1 MNSKHK
7 KLIGGTIGFL
17 LLAFSFWYFFNI
29 VAYILI
35 ATVLSLMAQPLV
47 SFLDSLQIGKIKFPH
62 LLAVIIGMLS
72 IVLGFSLLFVIIIPL
87 VTEQLNSLSTI
98 SMTTLE
104 KDLGEYIIYIE
115 FLLKDYGLVSEE
127 MDLKS
132 MLLHEVSQ
140 FFVNIKIS
148 SFISN
153 IFDFIVSMFI
163 GVFAVLFITFFFLR
177 DNQIVYKALFLII
190 PEKYHLETQRILSS
204 TKNLLSRYFVGLIIE
219 VILVGGLE
227 ALILFALGVENAFLI
242 GFIGGLLNVIPYLG
256 PVLGMLVGIL
266 LGVTSGLPLDVHFE
280 LVPLLFKIIGT
291 FLAVNM
297 LDNFVFQP
305 FIYSN
310 SVKAHP
316 LEIFIVIVI
325 GGSVAGIIGMMIAIP
340 TYTFIRIV
348 ASEFFINNRIVKR
361 LTASLKEEGH
371 KHE

>member
-1 MNSKHK
+1 MNSKYK
-7 KLIGGTIGFL
+7 KLIGGTLGFL

-47 SFLDSLQIGKIKFPH
+47 SFLDGLHIGKYKFPH
-62 LLAVIIGMLS
+62 LLSVIIGMLS

-115 FLLKDYGLVSEE
+115 FLLKDYGLVSDE

-132 MLLHEVSQ
+132 MLLHEVAQ
-140 FFVNIKIS
+140 FFSNIKIS

-153 IFDFIVSMFI
+153 IFDFLVSMFI
-163 GVFAVLFITFFFLR
+163 GIFAVLFMTFFFLR
-177 DNQIVYKALFLII
+177 DNRIVYRGLFLII
-190 PEKYHLETQRILSS
+190 PEKYHLETQKILTS
-204 TKNLLSRYFVGLIIE
+204 TKNLLSRYFVGLVIE
-219 VILVGGLE
+219 VVLVGGLE

-256 PVLGMLVGIL
+256 PVLGMLVGVL
-266 LGVTSGLPLDVHFE
+266 LGVTSGLPMDAHSE
-280 LVPLLFKIIGT
+280 LVPLLFKIVGT
-291 FLAVNM
+291 FLSVNM

-310 SVKAHP
+310 SVRAHP

-348 ASEFFINNRIVKR
+348 ASEFFVNNRIVRR
-361 LTASLKEEGH
+361 LTASIKENE